1 MDTKPIALKHIVGG
15 DTIGG
20 RLCTLRAE
28 HDLSARALS
37 FELGY
42 TEQSIRVWEKNKN
55 APLTGVIMAYSDY
68 FGVSTDWIL
77 YGKEFEDRFS
87 N

>member
-1 MDTKPIALKHIVGG
+1 MDTKHIALKHIHGG

-20 RLCTLRAE
+20 RLRTLRME
-28 HDLSARALS
+28 HELTVKALS
-37 FELGY
+37 FDIGY
-42 TEQSIRVWEKNKN
+42 TEQSIRLWERGGLPQVQ
-55 APLTGVIMAYSDY
+55 AVMAYSEY

-77 YGKEFEDRFS
+77 YGKEPEDRFS

>member
-1 MDTKPIALKHIVGG
+1 MDITPIALKNIG
-15 DTIGG
+15 D
-20 RLCTLRAE
+20 RLRTLRMKYE
-28 HDLSARALS
+28 LSVKALS
-37 FELGY
+37 FEIDF
-42 TEQSIRVWEKNKN
+42 TEQSIRIWEKGSLPQTQ
-55 APLTGVIMAYSDY
+55 AIMAYSEY

>member
-20 RLCTLRAE
+20 RLRTLRIE
-28 HDLSARALS
+28 HDMSVKALS
-37 FELGY
+37 FEIDF
-42 TEQSIRVWEKNKN
+42 TEQSIRIWEKGSLPQTQ
-55 APLTGVIMAYSDY
+55 AIMAYSEY

-77 YGKEFEDRFS
+77 YGKESEDRFS